1 MKILDMKGH
10 SLWIMCT
17 SGIYQLSIKWYYWLT
32 WQPSVGQYIGW
43 YSIEMSTNCQS
54 PCDSCRQTVGWD
66 LVGISFNTQPTPW
79 PSHCDQQLTA
89 FWLSFMVHRWTVG
102 VICTLIKHGNQCFG
116 IGHRYKILRSQLATE
131 RKRLILC
138 LVIRWSSFSQWT
150 DCWLTCRPM
159 ELTKSWCTDA
169 SSTLDPFL
177 LHMCIFL
184 HALISTNTLANLDNC
199 NT

>member
-1 MKILDMKGH
+1 M
-10 SLWIMCT
+10 
-17 SGIYQLSIKWYYWLT
+17 
-32 WQPSVGQYIGW
+32 
-43 YSIEMSTNCQS
+43 
-54 PCDSCRQTVGWD
+54 
-66 LVGISFNTQPTPW
+66 
-79 PSHCDQQLTA
+79 
-89 FWLSFMVHRWTVG
+89 HRWTVG

-159 ELTKSWCTDA
+159 ESTKSWCTDA
-169 SSTLDPFL
+169 SSTLDSFL

-184 HALISTNTLANLDNC
+184 HALIIIFPTNKILTVEFSSWLVNRGSEWWWHFPPWSIRSLEKRMISC
-199 NT
+199 NDRLIIFSLNGSNFS

>member
-1 MKILDMKGH
+1 M
-10 SLWIMCT
+10 
-17 SGIYQLSIKWYYWLT
+17 
-32 WQPSVGQYIGW
+32 
-43 YSIEMSTNCQS
+43 
-54 PCDSCRQTVGWD
+54 
-66 LVGISFNTQPTPW
+66 
-79 PSHCDQQLTA
+79 
-89 FWLSFMVHRWTVG
+89 HRWTVG

-159 ELTKSWCTDA
+159 ESTKSWCTDA

-177 LHMCIFL
+177 LHVYFL
-184 HALISTNTLANLDNC
+184 TCTYQHQHIGKLGQLEYLISSSILTHHKKNVLIMLFFINHKIIFPTNKILTVEFSSWLVNRGSEWWWHFPPRSIRSLEKRKISC
-199 NT
+199 NDRLIIIIFIKWIQL